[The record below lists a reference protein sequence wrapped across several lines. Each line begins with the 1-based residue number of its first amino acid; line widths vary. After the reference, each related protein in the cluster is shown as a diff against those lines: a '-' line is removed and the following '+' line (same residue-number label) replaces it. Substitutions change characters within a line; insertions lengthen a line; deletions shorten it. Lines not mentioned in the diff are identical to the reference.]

1 MKNSNGNSSKTG
13 ELITDRVM
21 SPELL
26 VSNSIMQ
33 IGVQE
38 KNPNGMQLIETKS
51 IRMFNLEES
60 INSEKKTYLLQFDES
75 ITTYIA
81 AEIIIKNPFFK
92 TDDRLLRGL
101 TIWYFEDEEIGR
113 NDFNLKLK
121 RDWELVEFVQSW
133 GTPIPGFWK
142 CGEVRIEIFLE
153 NQQIIRYNFQI
164 GNQEIINFIDNNEQ
178 LENLSNKQNTQQPK
192 KFEQFQRTNSDN
204 NSIKNLFE
212 EFDNLVGLQNLKQ
225 SLKDFISYLEFV
237 KERKAQGIETNENIS
252 ANCIFLGNP
261 GTGKTTVARILGR
274 FFKAIGILENGH
286 VVEVDRASLIGEY
299 IGETAQKTEKVI
311 NQALGGILFIDE
323 AYSLKRDKSSQDFG
337 QEAID
342 IIIKRMEDYKDK
354 FFVIA
359 AGYPEPME
367 KFINSNPGLKS
378 RFTHHFYFDDYNS
391 NELAEIFR
399 IFSEK
404 EKYTL
409 NEKAVKFLI
418 EKLDSLIDN
427 TDGSFGNARFIRN
440 LFSEAKIELS
450 KRYHSLDDE
459 EKNFTNL
466 NTILINDIQSAWQNI
481 HNRNNSIIKS
491 NEKLD
496 RYVNEI
502 NNLVALDNVKITF
515 NKIISSIK
523 VDKLKSE
530 RSISSIH
537 KIYNSIFIAEPGSGT
552 STVARLFAKSLFAS
566 NKLSKGQLVEIDSST
581 FYGLSKIDAYLS
593 IDELFKQLKGNVV
606 LVNDV
611 TTSLQCDKNFSD
623 SLLQYFLKKLYLMSE
638 EVVAILAGTKGEIN
652 FLVGNF
658 PVLES
663 QFPNIFEFE
672 NYTNRQLLE
681 IALSVCQKKNYQLD
695 EGAWQQLLELIDEMR
710 KEQNRNFYNARSI
723 KELLNRAI
731 SIQEDRILSMPNIMS
746 GDLMTITLEDL
757 TLLRSMEK

>member
-13 ELITDRVM
+13 EIITDRVI

-51 IRMFNLEES
+51 IRMYNLEES

-121 RDWELVEFVQSW
+121 KDWELVEFVQSW

-164 GNQEIINFIDNNEQ
+164 GNQEIINFVDNNEQ
-178 LENLSNKQNTQQPK
+178 SKNPSNKQNTQQPK
-192 KFEQFQRTNSDN
+192 KLEQFQRTNSDN

-311 NQALGGILFIDE
+311 NQD
-323 AYSLKRDKSSQDFG
+323 
-337 QEAID
+337 
-342 IIIKRMEDYKDK
+342 
-354 FFVIA
+354 
-359 AGYPEPME
+359 
-367 KFINSNPGLKS
+367 
-378 RFTHHFYFDDYNS
+378 
-391 NELAEIFR
+391 
-399 IFSEK
+399 
-404 EKYTL
+404 
-409 NEKAVKFLI
+409 
-418 EKLDSLIDN
+418 
-427 TDGSFGNARFIRN
+427 
-440 LFSEAKIELS
+440 
-450 KRYHSLDDE
+450 
-459 EKNFTNL
+459 
-466 NTILINDIQSAWQNI
+466 
-481 HNRNNSIIKS
+481 
-491 NEKLD
+491 
-496 RYVNEI
+496 
-502 NNLVALDNVKITF
+502 
-515 NKIISSIK
+515 
-523 VDKLKSE
+523 
-530 RSISSIH
+530 
-537 KIYNSIFIAEPGSGT
+537 
-552 STVARLFAKSLFAS
+552 
-566 NKLSKGQLVEIDSST
+566 
-581 FYGLSKIDAYLS
+581 
-593 IDELFKQLKGNVV
+593 
-606 LVNDV
+606 
-611 TTSLQCDKNFSD
+611 
-623 SLLQYFLKKLYLMSE
+623 
-638 EVVAILAGTKGEIN
+638 
-652 FLVGNF
+652 
-658 PVLES
+658 
-663 QFPNIFEFE
+663 
-672 NYTNRQLLE
+672 
-681 IALSVCQKKNYQLD
+681 
-695 EGAWQQLLELIDEMR
+695 
-710 KEQNRNFYNARSI
+710 
-723 KELLNRAI
+723 
-731 SIQEDRILSMPNIMS
+731 
-746 GDLMTITLEDL
+746 
-757 TLLRSMEK
+757 

>member
-1 MKNSNGNSSKTG
+1 MNKTNGNSSKPN
-13 ELITDRVM
+13 ELFTAGVM
-21 SPELL
+21 SSELL
-26 VSNSIMQ
+26 VCNSVMQ
-33 IGVQE
+33 IGLQE
-38 KNPNGMQLIETKS
+38 KNPNGMQLIEAKS
-51 IRMFNLEES
+51 VRMFNLEES
-60 INSEKKTYLLQFDES
+60 LNSQKKTYLLQFDES

-81 AEIIIKNPFFK
+81 AEIVIKNPYFK
-92 TDDRLLRGL
+92 SEDRLLRAL

-113 NDFNLKLK
+113 NDFNLSLNKY
-121 RDWELVEFVQSW
+121 WELVEFVQSW
-133 GTPIPGFWK
+133 GTPVPGFWK

-153 NQQIIRYNFQI
+153 NQKILKHNFLI
-164 GNQEIINFIDNNEQ
+164 GNQEIINFVDNNVHS
-178 LENLSNKQNTQQPK
+178 ENHSDKQNTRQPK
-192 KFEQFQRTNSDN
+192 KLEQLQRTNSSN
-204 NSIKNLFE
+204 NSIKNLFD

-237 KERKAQGIETNENIS
+237 KERKAKGIETNENIS

-274 FFKAIGILENGH
+274 FFKAIGLLENGH

-323 AYSLKRDKSSQDFG
+323 AYSLKRDKSPQDFG

-342 IIIKRMEDYKDK
+342 IILKRMEDYKDK

-404 EKYTL
+404 EKYAF
-409 NEKAVKFLI
+409 NEKAEKFLLG
-418 EKLDSLIDN
+418 KLNPLIDN
-427 TDGSFGNARFIRN
+427 TDVFFGNARFIRN

-450 KRYHSLDDE
+450 KRYHLLEDE

-466 NTILINDIQSAWQNI
+466 NTILVNDIQSAWQNI
-481 HNRNNSIIKS
+481 HNRNSANTKS
-491 NEKLD
+491 NDKLE
-496 RYVNEI
+496 RYINEI
-502 NNLVALDNVKITF
+502 NNLVALDSVKLIF
-515 NKIISSIK
+515 NKIVSSIK
-523 VDKLKSE
+523 VDRLKSE

-537 KIYNSIFIAEPGSGT
+537 RIYNSIFISAPGSGT
-552 STVARLFAKSLFAS
+552 STVARLFAKSLYAS
-566 NKLSKGQLVEIDSST
+566 NKLSKGQLIEIDESAFS
-581 FYGLSKIDAYLS
+581 GLSKIEAYLS
-593 IDELFKQLKGNVV
+593 IDEIFKQLKGSIV
-606 LVNDV
+606 LINDV
-611 TTSLQCDKNFSD
+611 TASLQCEKNFSN
-623 SLLQYFLKKLYLMSE
+623 SLLQYFLKKLYLSGDDI
-638 EVVAILAGTKGEIN
+638 VAILAGTKSEIN
-652 FLVGNF
+652 FLVENF

-672 NYTNRQLLE
+672 PYTNRQLLE
-681 IALSVCQKKNYQLD
+681 IALSICQKKNYQLD

-731 SIQEDRILSMPNIMS
+731 SIQEDRILSMPDIMS

-757 TLLRSMEK
+757 TLLRSMEI